1 MNVLY
6 RNSIG
11 ILPNGNILFI
21 RSKVK
26 MNFYNFAAFFKNK
39 KYKNTLHSD
48 GFVSK
53 TYLLAKGAKGLDR
66 NFGVIIGEIQ

>member
-1 MNVLY
+1 
-6 RNSIG
+6 
-11 ILPNGNILFI
+11 
-21 RSKVK
+21 

-66 NFGVIIGEIQ
+66 NFGIIIGEIQ